1 MDTHGFRERWRG
13 VAAWLDASPTEVAG
27 LAVLLAGAMAV
38 VGVLW
43 WTGRPGPVA
52 PPGPPGAA
60 DHESQAAPGSGGEP
74 DGAPAGAGTLTVH
87 VAGAVGRPGLV
98 RVPVGARVADVIE
111 AAGGLVLDAEVGR
124 LNLAREVADGERLDV
139 PTVGEAMAEANQGE
153 GGASP
158 AGEQDAGAV
167 RADGTLDLNRAEAD
181 DLEELPGVGPV
192 LAQRILEWRDA
203 NGPFTEVGQLRDVAG
218 IGEKTFQSLAP
229 LVGV

>member
-1 MDTHGFRERWRG
+1 M
-13 VAAWLDASPTEVAG
+13 AAWLDASPAEVAG
-27 LAVLLAGAMAV
+27 LAILLLGAMAV

-43 WTGRPGPVA
+43 WSGQPGPTAAVPATGSEASPPEPVA
-52 PPGPPGAA
+52 THGPPPALARA
-60 DHESQAAPGSGGEP
+60 D
-74 DGAPAGAGTLTVH
+74 TVTVH

-98 RVPVGARVADVIE
+98 QVPVGARVADAIE
-111 AAGGLVLDAEVGR
+111 AAGGLVLDAEVTR
-124 LNLAREVADGERLDV
+124 LNLAREVVDGERLEV
-139 PTVGEAMAEANQGE
+139 PRMGEVVADGAAGEAGTHAPGHE
-153 GGASP
+153 G
-158 AGEQDAGAV
+158 AGAV
-167 RADGTLDLNRAEAD
+167 RADGTLDLNRAQAA